1 MKWERCLNDQDWTP
15 HNAQCSTC
23 PPFHCFLYSALQQFL
38 RLWTEPKRNCKIW
51 WYIYH
56 SITVGCK
63 ERLCSLSH
71 SSKTKAF
78 LTTSSSSSTSQ
89 PPSPSSAQ
97 IISSIV
103 IGITITPSGVINVN
117 IIDDISSID
126 WCKVPFDL
134 SWQGSFFLEGCPPVE
149 SSTFTL
155 ICINLLFNRYVAM
168 ESLPQSIKFQDP
180 PSPQSL
186 FRACCQKNGSETR
199 IRGSFRA

>member
-15 HNAQCSTC
+15 HSTQCSTC

-78 LTTSSSSSTSQ
+78 LTTSSSSSTTVT
-89 PPSPSSAQ
+89 
-97 IISSIV
+97 IISSKTFLASSSV
-103 IGITITPSGVINVN
+103 SPS
-117 IIDDISSID
+117 
-126 WCKVPFDL
+126 PHL
-134 SWQGSFFLEGCPPVE
+134 E
-149 SSTFTL
+149 SSTSTLLTTYYQLIDVIWLVLTRVFLPRRLSSRWKFNIYLDLHQFT
-155 ICINLLFNRYVAM
+155 V
-168 ESLPQSIKFQDP
+168 
-180 PSPQSL
+180 QSL
-186 FRACCQKNGSETR
+186 CCDGFFTSINQVPRSTISAIFVSRLLQKNGSETW